1 MIPYP
6 LCAMT
11 RSLPMA
17 VLLALAGSFACAPG
31 PWDADLL
38 ERRHPALGA
47 ISQHRL
53 RDATPYLVPAGG
65 SIAFFLCRWPS
76 GATIPVS
83 LPPDASEQELRGLE
97 SVMRAWEGA
106 GLGVR
111 FVTGAPPGAGIELRF
126 IDPAAGT
133 TATSHAANTIADCA
147 VAPEAAEDREASVLP
162 ARLVFASIYL
172 WHGGFDMLGR
182 PVSHSQA
189 EFVGSAL
196 HEFGHALG
204 FQGHARLGRS
214 IMVKETDAVRRAG
227 RSLLAGKAFGD
238 HTLRALYAVPSG
250 TVVKR
255 VSVTAHR
262 TERVD
267 RMTRIARERGF
278 AGPYVRVG
286 DLDGR
291 IAWRDGVGTDYAL
304 RIFDVRRV
312 LRAPET
318 LSVQTTVATAEIL
331 EPN

>member
-1 MIPYP
+1 
-6 LCAMT
+6 
-11 RSLPMA
+11 MA
-17 VLLALAGSFACAPG
+17 VLLALVGSFACAPG

-53 RDATPYLVPAGG
+53 GDATPYLLPAGG

-83 LPPDASEQELRGLE
+83 LPPGASEQEIRGLE

-111 FVTGAPPGAGIELRF
+111 FTSGAPPGVGIELRF
-126 IDPAAGT
+126 IDPEAGATET
-133 TATSHAANTIADCA
+133 THAANTIADCA
-147 VAPEAAEDREASVLP
+147 VAPEAAEDGAASVLP
-162 ARLVFASIYL
+162 ARLVFASIHL
-172 WHGGFDMLGR
+172 WRGGFDALGR
-182 PVSHSQA
+182 SVSHSHA

-214 IMVKETDAVRRAG
+214 IMLKETDAARRAG
-227 RSLLAGKAFGD
+227 QSLLAGKAFGD
-238 HTLRALYAVPSG
+238 HTLRALYAVPPG
-250 TVVKR
+250 TIVKR
-255 VSVTAHR
+255 VTVAAHR

-278 AGPYVRVG
+278 EGPYVRVG

-291 IAWRDGVGTDYAL
+291 IAWRDEAGTVFAL

-318 LSVQTTVATAEIL
+318 LSLRTTLASAQIL
-331 EPN
+331 EPD

>member
-1 MIPYP
+1 
-6 LCAMT
+6 MT
-11 RSLPMA
+11 RSLRTA
-17 VLLALAGSFACAPG
+17 VLLALAGSFACTPG

-38 ERRHPALGA
+38 EQRHPALGA

-53 RDATPYLVPAGG
+53 RDATPYLLPGGG

-83 LPPDASEQELRGLE
+83 LPPDASEREVGGLE

-111 FVTGAPPGAGIELRF
+111 FAAGAPPGVGIELRF
-126 IDPAAGT
+126 IDPEAGATET
-133 TATSHAANTIADCA
+133 THAANTIADCA
-147 VAPEAAEDREASVLP
+147 VAPEAAEDPAASVLP
-162 ARLVFASIYL
+162 ARLVFASIQL
-172 WHGGFDMLGR
+172 WRGGFDMLGR
-182 PVSHSQA
+182 PVSHSHA

-214 IMVKETDAVRRAG
+214 IMVKETDAARRAG
-227 RSLLAGKAFGD
+227 RSLLAGRAFSD

-250 TVVKR
+250 VVVKR
-255 VSVTAHR
+255 VSVAAHR

-267 RMTRIARERGF
+267 RMTHIARERGF
-278 AGPYVRVG
+278 EGPTVRVG

-291 IAWRDGVGTDYAL
+291 IAWRDEAGSVYAL

-312 LRAPET
+312 LRAPES
-318 LSVQTTVATAEIL
+318 LSLRTTVATARIL
-331 EPN
+331 EPD